1 MTKKK
6 KKKEE
11 VVTLADLPLLKRKYK
26 DALYKGDSVF
36 MMKLKT
42 TGTEAK
48 FLVAYA
54 KYAIEY
60 LEMIK
65 KNSKKK

>member
-1 MTKKK
+1 MPSKKK
-6 KKKEE
+6 KDE

-26 DALYKGDSVF
+26 EALYKGDSVF
-36 MMKLKT
+36 TMKLSS
-42 TGTEAK
+42 TGNEAK

-60 LEMIK
+60 LDHVRK
-65 KNSKKK
+65 QSKKK